1 MQTMNICFQQW
12 VNKLHNYTAIV
23 GSGSGDLLIR
33 QHLGDVIALAIF
45 PITLFLLLLA
55 IAGFTGISSSFLL
68 QFSTTIRPTSTLVHI
83 HIQRQFLLTQLHS
96 HCWIR
101 IKRPA
106 DPSTTPA
113 ALQHQNFN
121 FPNSRS
127 LLISCTFLDT
137 KESLLDG
144 SLLSLF
150 FLRHL

>member
-1 MQTMNICFQQW
+1 MNICFQQW
-12 VNKLHNYTAIV
+12 VYKLHNYTAIV
-23 GSGSGDLLIR
+23 GSGLGDLLIQ

-68 QFSTTIRPTSTLVHI
+68 QFSTTTRPTSTLVHI

-101 IKRPA
+101 IKRSA
-106 DPSTTPA
+106 NPSTTPA

-127 LLISCTFLDT
+127 LLISCTF
-137 KESLLDG
+137 
-144 SLLSLF
+144 
-150 FLRHL
+150 